1 MEEYHK
7 SIKNDDPWLV
17 SGIMGD
23 FIFNPTFIHSWSLKN
38 VLGYSLFTMLC

>member
-23 FIFNPTFIHSWSLKN
+23 FIFNLS
-38 VLGYSLFTMLC
+38 FTLDL